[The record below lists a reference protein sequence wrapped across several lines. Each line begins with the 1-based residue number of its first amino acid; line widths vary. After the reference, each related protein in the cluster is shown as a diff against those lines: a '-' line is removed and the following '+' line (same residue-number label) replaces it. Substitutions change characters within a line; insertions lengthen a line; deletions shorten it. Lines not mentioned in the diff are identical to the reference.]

1 MCQKITK
8 NIESNRH
15 IGAYTQ
21 IYGHKNFKEQTED
34 KNCDILDE
42 QFQRSAC
49 PVQNNKQ
56 QQKQH

>member
-49 PVQNNKQ
+49 PVQNN
-56 QQKQH
+56 